1 MQLYYP
7 TSTDVEE
14 EASSVAIRCSEDKIE
29 PNTSQTGMEPII
41 PGNNAICE
49 EERSFALHFFLYMY
63 WREVPVSCFFF
74 FFLSHYSQKHTY
86 LIPLSTASTTFSVAP
101 FSQLV
106 FFSLKQYGTCR
117 LYCNVNEKS

>member
-29 PNTSQTGMEPII
+29 PNASQTGMEPII

-49 EERSFALHFFLYMY
+49 EERSFALHFFLCMY
-63 WREVPVSCFFF
+63 WWREVPVSC
-74 FFLSHYSQKHTY
+74 LSHYSQKHNY
-86 LIPLSTASTTFSVAP
+86 LIPLSTASTTFSIAP
-101 FSQLV
+101 FSKLV
-106 FFSLKQYGTCR
+106 FSLKQYGTCR